1 MCIARFAST
10 IALAAISAVVGLA
23 GCSST
28 KPPEPVAAPVAAA
41 PAPAAQ
47 AAPQPAPP
55 APAVSP
61 APSPAQAAQTT
72 AGAVS
77 VHPLDDPKSALAKR
91 SVYFDFDSTQPRASD
106 RPVIEAHAKYLAASR
121 SAKLRVEG
129 NCDERG
135 GREYNVALGQ
145 RRAEA
150 VLKSLQLMG
159 ARPGELEAVSYGKE
173 RPVDSGHNEAAWA
186 KNRRA
191 DLNYLAR

>member
-1 MCIARFAST
+1 MRITHFTST
-10 IALAAISAVVGLA
+10 AALIALLATA

-28 KPPEPVAAPVAAA
+28 KLPEPAAA
-41 PAPAAQ
+41 PGLTTATPS
-47 AAPQPAPP
+47 APQSTQPPTPAPP
-55 APAVSP
+55 APS
-61 APSPAQAAQTT
+61 APSAQAAQTT
-72 AGAVS
+72 LGSVT
-77 VHPLDDPKSALAKR
+77 VHPLDDPKSGLAKR
-91 SVYFDFDSTQPRASD
+91 SVYFDFDSALPHDAD
-106 RPVIEAHAKYLAASR
+106 RPVVEAHAKYLASSR
-121 SAKLRVEG
+121 TAKVRVEG

-159 ARPGELEAVSYGKE
+159 ASAGEIEATSYGKE
-173 RPVDSGHNEAAWA
+173 KPVDAGHDETAWA

>member
-1 MCIARFAST
+1 MRIT
-10 IALAAISAVVGLA
+10 HLALTVALLATA

-28 KPPEPVAAPVAAA
+28 KAPEPAAPPAVTMAA
-41 PAPAAQ
+41 PT
-47 AAPQPAPP
+47 APQAPRPAPP
-55 APAVSP
+55 APPEPS
-61 APSPAQAAQTT
+61 APSAQAAQTKI
-72 AGAVS
+72 GSVS

-91 SVYFDFDSTQPRASD
+91 SVYFDFDSALLHDAD
-106 RPVIEAHAKYLAASR
+106 RPLVEAHAKYLASSR
-121 SAKLRVEG
+121 TAKVRVEG

-159 ARPGELEAVSYGKE
+159 ARAGAMEATSYGKE
-173 RPVDSGHNEAAWA
+173 KPVDAGHDETAWA